1 MAKSLENASSEKT
14 KVKVSSSSMSGLNP
28 EIWGPHYWFFL
39 HTITLNYPHY
49 PNDVTK
55 KKYYEFICNL
65 PLFIPV
71 EAISSEFSKLID
83 EYPVS
88 SYLDSRDEF
97 VRWMHFIHN
106 KINEKLEQPK
116 IPIHV
121 FYSSYYDQYKPKPV
135 LKTRRQPVEAKVGL
149 YVGNH
154 LAGWNHHVFASIP
167 QVSDCTGKMKKN
179 EKNI

>member
-1 MAKSLENASSEKT
+1 MNHNKNT
-14 KVKVSSSSMSGLNP
+14 KVQSVSTGLNP

-55 KKYYEFICNL
+55 KKYYDFISNL

-71 EAISSEFSKLID
+71 ESIASDFTKLLD

-88 SYLDSRDEF
+88 SYLDSRDSF
-97 VRWMHFIHN
+97 VRWMHFVHN
-106 KINEKLEQPK
+106 KINEKMELPK

-121 FYSSYYDQYKPKPV
+121 FYSTYYEQFKPKVV
-135 LKTRRQPVEAKVGL
+135 LELEDTRWKQRIIYASVMISLVGTVVYL
-149 YVGNH
+149 HKYH
-154 LAGWNHHVFASIP
+154 
-167 QVSDCTGKMKKN
+167 K
-179 EKNI
+179 